1 MTRALRIARREFIAT
16 VCTRGFLLGLV
27 LAPIMM
33 CGGLIG
39 LAVSRKAVRV
49 DDRRI
54 AVLDYSGAVTQAL
67 IQAAASR
74 NRTLSTNSAAGPAYL
89 LEVIPPADRDP
100 EARRLELSDRVR
112 AGSIHGFVEIDAAIL
127 RATHAAGPRIRYH
140 AKNPTLD
147 EVRGW
152 LGNVINEEV
161 RRVRLQEAG
170 LDPEVIRRLYA
181 WVPVDGMGLAERDA
195 RTGSVKAATKQNEAI
210 AVGVPMVVIVLAMLL
225 IMMGSAPLLQGVMEE
240 KTQRIA
246 EVLLGA
252 ATPLELMLGKVL
264 GGVAVSLSAM
274 SLYLLAALITMGSL
288 ASLETVPFHLVPWFV
303 AFVVSAI
310 LMYGAL
316 AAALG
321 SACTDAKDAQQLQLP
336 VMLPVVIPMFLLI
349 PVLKEPQSTLAT
361 GLSLFPP
368 FTPLLMLLRLSSP
381 EGVPAWQ
388 PWVGLIGVV
397 IATAAALW
405 LGSRVFR
412 VGILMQG
419 KAPSLREILRW
430 GFRG

>member
-39 LAVSRKAVRV
+39 LALSRKAVRV
-49 DDRRI
+49 DDRRLAI
-54 AVLDYSGAVTQAL
+54 LDYSGTVTNAL
-67 IQAAASR
+67 IEAAAHR
-74 NRTLSTNSAAGPAYL
+74 NRPLATNPAAGPAYL
-89 LEVIPPADRDP
+89 LELVEPGNRDQ
-100 EARRLELSDRVR
+100 EAWRLELSDRIR
-112 AGSIHGFVEIDAAIL
+112 AGSLHGFVEIDAAIL
-127 RATHAAGPRIRYH
+127 SATNPASARIRYF
-140 AKNPTLD
+140 AKNPALD

-152 LGNVINEEV
+152 LGNAVNDQV
-161 RRVRLQEAG
+161 RRARLQEAG
-170 LDPEVIRRLYA
+170 LDPAAIMKLYS
-181 WVPVDGMGLAERDA
+181 WVPVDGMGLVERDA
-195 RTGSVKAATKQNEAI
+195 RTGSAKAATKQNEAI

-225 IMMGSAPLLQGVMEE
+225 MMMGSAPLLQGVMEE

-264 GGVAVSLSAM
+264 GGVAVSLTAM
-274 SLYLLAALITMGSL
+274 SLYLLAALLTMGSL
-288 ASLETVPFHLVPWFV
+288 ASLETVPFRLIPWFI
-303 AFVVSAI
+303 AYVVSAI
-310 LMYGAL
+310 LMYGAV

-336 VMLPVVIPMFLLI
+336 VMLPVIIPMFLLI

-368 FTPLLMLLRLSSP
+368 FTPLLMLLRMSSP

-388 PWVGLIGVV
+388 PWAGLVGVL

-405 LGSRVFR
+405 LGSRIFR